1 MKALIT
7 AFMIMAG
14 CSMAPPA
21 DRESLEYDRIDSRLK
36 ATERYNA
43 LRHACRTSGGIIVL
57 EAASGRVQ
65 HSPSELKTARCV
77 KRLSGGALTFR

>member
-21 DRESLEYDRIDSRLK
+21 DRESLEYDRIDARLK

-43 LRHACRTSGGIIVL
+43 LRQACRASGGIIIL
-57 EAASGRVQ
+57 EGAFGRVQ

-77 KRLSGGALTFR
+77 KKLYRVAL

>member
-21 DRESLEYDRIDSRLK
+21 DRESLEYDRIDARLK

-43 LRHACRTSGGIIVL
+43 LRQACRASGGIIIL
-57 EAASGRVQ
+57 EAASRFP
-65 HSPSELKTARCV
+65 HSPRELETARCV
-77 KRLSGGALTFR
+77 ERHYRLTL